1 MKKNKNFSEL
11 MSYAGKHRRLT
22 YLSLV
27 LSIIS
32 AVFALLPFVFIFFII
47 KEIINVAPN
56 YSEAVSVVAKRKAG
70 RFVCADFHSNL
81 CRSAYVFP

>member
-47 KEIINVAPN
+47 KENINVAPN
-56 YSEAVSVVAKRKAG
+56 Y
-70 RFVCADFHSNL
+70 
-81 CRSAYVFP
+81 